1 MRGEGGGAKRR
12 LGTAN
17 QLYLTTFDASLRSSP
32 LHRYELPK
40 GDFPPLAAFKQALLE
55 VKDLSSF
62 QKLDKRMVK
71 EMDNVFSVHIPELL
85 QKARMQ

>member
-1 MRGEGGGAKRR
+1 M
-12 LGTAN
+12 
-17 QLYLTTFDASLRSSP
+17 
-32 LHRYELPK
+32 
-40 GDFPPLAAFKQALLE
+40 E

-71 EMDNVFSVHIPELL
+71 EMDKVFSVDIPELL